1 MVLRCENGAGA
12 GRHFCM
18 TEASPTNLAHLFYQA
33 REREW
38 GGGKAGREGGR
49 EGREGGREAG
59 RSEGLREEE
68 RERRREGGRD

>member
-33 REREW
+33 REGERN
-38 GGGKAGREGGR
+38 
-49 EGREGGREAG
+49 
-59 RSEGLREEE
+59 EE
-68 RERRREGGRD
+68 RERGARVGCGVEKEREGE